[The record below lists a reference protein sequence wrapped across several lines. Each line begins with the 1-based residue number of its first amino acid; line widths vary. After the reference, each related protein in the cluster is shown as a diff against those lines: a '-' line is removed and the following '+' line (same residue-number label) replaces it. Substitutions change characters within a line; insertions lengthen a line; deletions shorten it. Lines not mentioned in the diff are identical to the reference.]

1 MSDLSFYVHIP
12 YCVKRCGYCD
22 FNTYTPSELREGGT
36 LENVSSDY
44 IDAVLREIDMAYQ
57 QNPIANVPT
66 IFFGGGTPSLL
77 PPHELG
83 RVISSIRQKWSLNSD
98 AEITLEAN
106 PDSVDDAKLHELRG
120 VGFNRISFGMQSA
133 VPHVLKVLDR
143 THNPD
148 NISKVV
154 EAARGAGFESI
165 SLDLIYGTPGES
177 LENFRTSVMSALELG
192 VDHLSAYALIVESGT
207 KLAGQIKRGELTM
220 PNDDQMADMYLL
232 VDELCE
238 QAGLTWYELSNWS
251 KPHHQ
256 ARHNIAYWRN
266 ANWWGLGPGAHSHI
280 DGMRW
285 WNIKHP
291 TAYKSALID
300 GVSPIQESETLTER
314 QKSDEAIMLSIR
326 MRGGILL
333 SDLSEGQR
341 LKVADYRDSGHLDSA
356 RWEEGTLQLT
366 PVGRLIADRIVR
378 ELVV

>member
-220 PNDDQMADMYLL
+220 PDDDQMADMYLL

-333 SDLSEGQR
+333 CDLSEGQR

>member
-1 MSDLSFYVHIP
+1 MSELSFYVHVP

-22 FNTYTPSELREGGT
+22 FNTYTPTELREGGT
-36 LENVSSDY
+36 LESVSSDY
-44 IDAVLREIDMAYQ
+44 IDAVLREIDLAYQ

-77 PPHELG
+77 PPYDLE

-106 PDSVDDAKLHELRG
+106 PDSVDAAKLHELHG

-154 EAARGAGFESI
+154 EAARGAGFESV

-177 LENFRTSVMSALELG
+177 LEDFRTSVTSALELD
-192 VDHLSAYALIVESGT
+192 VDHLSAYALIVEIGT
-207 KLAGQIKRGELTM
+207 KLAGQIKRGDLAM
-220 PNDDQMADMYLL
+220 PNDDLMADMYLL
-232 VDELCE
+232 VNELSE
-238 QAGLTWYELSNWS
+238 QSGLTWYELSNWS
-251 KPHHQ
+251 KPGHE

-266 ANWWGLGPGAHSHI
+266 ANWWGVGPGAHSHI
-280 DGMRW
+280 DGVRW
-285 WNIKHP
+285 WNTKHP
-291 TAYKSALID
+291 TAYKNALFA
-300 GVSPIQESETLTER
+300 GGSPIQESEILTAR
-314 QKSDEAIMLSIR
+314 QKSDEAIMLSTR
-326 MRGGILL
+326 MRGGISLN
-333 SDLSEGQR
+333 DLSAGQR
-341 LKVADYRDSGHLDSA
+341 LKVADYRDSGHLDRA

-366 PVGRLIADRIVR
+366 PIGRLIADRIVR